1 MGKSLK
7 KTEETE
13 KTEDKV
19 LKSTEENGKIED
31 KVAEGTEEKKKIK
44 DKIEKR
50 IYIGPTIAGIFSGT
64 IFEGNKYPVYLE
76 KALEEHP
83 EIKNLLVTVDS
94 ELAKKK
100 ANLNIKGTKENI
112 FLNILKNKK

>member
-1 MGKSLK
+1 MSKPLK
-7 KTEETE
+7 KTEEIE
-13 KTEDKV
+13 KAEDKV

-44 DKIEKR
+44 NKLEKR

-64 IFEGNKYPVYLE
+64 IFENEYPVYLE

-83 EIKNLLVTVDS
+83 EIKNLLVSVDS

-112 FLNILKNKK
+112 FFNILKNKK

>member
-1 MGKSLK
+1 MSKTLK
-7 KTEETE
+7 KTEEIEEKVTE
-13 KTEDKV
+13 
-19 LKSTEENGKIED
+19 SI
-31 KVAEGTEEKKKIK
+31 EEKKNIK
-44 DKIEKR
+44 DKVEKR

-64 IFEGNKYPVYLE
+64 IFEGNKYPVYFE
-76 KALEEHP
+76 KALEEYP

-112 FLNILKNKK
+112 FFNILKNKK

>member
-1 MGKSLK
+1 MSKPLK
-7 KTEETE
+7 KPEEI
-13 KTEDKV
+13 KKPEDKV
-19 LKSTEENGKIED
+19 LESTEENEKVED

-44 DKIEKR
+44 DKVEKR

-64 IFEGNKYPVYLE
+64 IFENEYPIYLE
-76 KALEEHP
+76 KALKEHP
-83 EIKNLLVTVDS
+83 EIKNLLVPVDN

-112 FLNILKNKK
+112 FFNILKNKK